1 MAAIFKYGRHFEFG
15 ANLKVVPKMNNPIVI
30 PNISLVIPQDH
41 KSVEKILTGKN
52 GSFFSDSPHL
62 MGLNELLTW
71 TVNLSLP
78 PGF

>member
-1 MAAIFKYGRHFEFG
+1 MAAIFIYGRHLEFG
-15 ANLKVVPKMNNPIVI
+15 ANLKVVPKMNNQLLYPIL
-30 PNISLVIPQDH
+30 SLVIPQDH

-71 TVNLSLP
+71 KVNLSLP